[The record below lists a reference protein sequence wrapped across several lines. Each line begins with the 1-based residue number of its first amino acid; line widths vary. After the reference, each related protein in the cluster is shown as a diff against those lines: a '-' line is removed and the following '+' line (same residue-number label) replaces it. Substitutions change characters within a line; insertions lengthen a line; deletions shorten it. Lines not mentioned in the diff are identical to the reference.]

1 MLNLIRN
8 MMPDFKRFSAV
19 GLFEGFT
26 LHQLTAIFEKVQA
39 KSFDKGAKILDST
52 STDLGFYFVIEGA
65 VRICADVDGQEMIL
79 SMLYSGDFFG
89 EASVVEG
96 GAPTA
101 EVHAEEA
108 TVAYFL
114 ARSDFLQL
122 TEGNS
127 ALAAR
132 FWESLTRNL
141 IARMKKSNA
150 TIQEYFS
157 VNRQLCE
164 NPKFRELYR
173 LCQFG
178 S

>member
-1 MLNLIRN
+1 M
-8 MMPDFKRFSAV
+8 S
-19 GLFEGFT
+19 
-26 LHQLTAIFEKVQA
+26 FEK
-39 KSFDKGAKILDST
+39 DAKILDSG
-52 STDLGFYFVIEGA
+52 STALGFYFVIEGA
-65 VRICADVDGQEMIL
+65 VRICTEVDGLEMIL
-79 SMLYSGDFFG
+79 SMLYPGDFFG

-96 GAPTA
+96 GAPMA
-101 EVHAEEA
+101 EVRAEEA
-108 TVAYFL
+108 TVVYFL
-114 ARSDFLQL
+114 PRNEFIQL
-122 TEGNS
+122 TEAS
-127 ALAAR
+127 HTLAAR
-132 FWESLTRNL
+132 FWEALTRHL